1 MRVLVY
7 LALPL
12 FLLFACGESTTD
24 PTDDTTTNETTDNTT
39 DNNSETATDDEGD
52 DADTEVDDENA
63 NEGSEPDEAD
73 MAAAREQAMNMGMQV
88 IQSYFDGNPEVFI
101 EMLHHTLPQIGR
113 EGEAMDGAY
122 FEEVVRHSTPYPSGE
137 DLTSYTMED
146 YQAVF
151 NPLVLTYQEAI
162 DQLGFPEVEGD
173 GWVPEATDFLFIG
186 FNLQEGAVQSDKFIR
201 DGINSF
207 VFGIRDGE
215 WKFVGFMA

>member
-12 FLLFACGESTTD
+12 FLLFACGESTTEQN
-24 PTDDTTTNETTDNTT
+24 DDTPTNETTDDNSDTTT
-39 DNNSETATDDEGD
+39 DEEDNNTD
-52 DADTEVDDENA
+52 AEVDEENA
-63 NEGSEPDEAD
+63 EQDSEQGETE
-73 MAAAREQAMNMGMQV
+73 MSAAREQARSMGMQV
-88 IQSYFDGNPEVFI
+88 IQSYFDGDPEVFI

-113 EGEAMDGAY
+113 EGEAMDGEY
-122 FEEVVRHSTPYPSGE
+122 FKEVVRHSTPYPSGE

-173 GWVPEATDFLFIG
+173 GWVPEPTDFLFIG